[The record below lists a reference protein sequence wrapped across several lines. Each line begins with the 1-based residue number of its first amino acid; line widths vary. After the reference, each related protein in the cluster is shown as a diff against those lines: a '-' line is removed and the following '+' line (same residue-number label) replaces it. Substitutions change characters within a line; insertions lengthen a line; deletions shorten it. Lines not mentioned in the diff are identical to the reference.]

1 MATATTATA
10 TPVVDDVLVPEI
22 PVEPPVHP
30 LKTFP
35 IDVEGITKRYQA
47 ERQKRIRKD
56 GVAQFKQAA
65 ASFSRFKADPYAPP
79 VHREPITSEVKVLIV
94 GAGIGGIVAAV
105 KLLDQGVD
113 DFVMIDKASRFGG
126 TWAWNQFPGA
136 ACDVES
142 YLYLPFLE
150 ETGYLPKRRFSY
162 SPEILEHFDRIAAKW
177 DLGSKAQLQTEITS
191 MVWDESLRRWHVKTA
206 QGDHFTSQF
215 IVTATGTLH
224 EPKLPGIAGINEFQG
239 DQFHSGRWDYNI
251 TGGDTT
257 GKLHKLADKT
267 VALVGTGATAIQ
279 ILPHLAQSAKK
290 VLVFQRTPSSVSQRE
305 NWETT
310 PEMAASLKPGWQA
323 TGMLNLAKV
332 MEGAILDVEC
342 TAVEGLHPIT
352 RQEIVREGE
361 AVGVE
366 VKNEDLP
373 QLLPLADF
381 RLMQTLRDDID
392 KRVHDKATAEKLKPW
407 YPFMCK
413 RPAFHND
420 YIDTFNKP
428 NVELVDTDGQ
438 GVSHLTKDAIV
449 ANGTEYPVDLII
461 HSTGFDFI
469 FAHDFERR
477 TGIRL
482 VGSKNQTIDEAW
494 AEKGPSTLYGIYA
507 RDFPNMFNIGALQS
521 GVGVTWLHTC
531 QIAGEYIA
539 AVIGKIAQQDEF
551 EVVEP
556 SLEASEEWGKDM
568 EVGADMRLAF
578 MSSCPPGYYNKE
590 GKPEEVSS
598 RCGPYPKGVL
608 AWAKALSDWQE
619 EGNMKGLEKR

>member
-1 MATATTATA
+1 M
-10 TPVVDDVLVPEI
+10 
-22 PVEPPVHP
+22 
-30 LKTFP
+30 
-35 IDVEGITKRYQA
+35 
-47 ERQKRIRKD
+47 
-56 GVAQFKQAA
+56 
-65 ASFSRFKADPYAPP
+65 
-79 VHREPITSEVKVLIV
+79 
-94 GAGIGGIVAAV
+94 
-105 KLLDQGVD
+105 
-113 DFVMIDKASRFGG
+113 
-126 TWAWNQFPGA
+126 
-136 ACDVES
+136 ES

-177 DLGSKAQLQTEITS
+177 DLSPKAQFQTEITS
-191 MVWDESLRRWHVKTA
+191 IVWDESLRRWHTKTA

-224 EPKLPGIAGINEFQG
+224 EPKLPGISGIDEFQG

-257 GKLHKLADKT
+257 GNLHKLADKT

-305 NWETT
+305 NWETK
-310 PEMAASLKPGWQA
+310 PEMAASLTPGWQA

-342 TAVEGLHPIT
+342 TASEGLHPLT
-352 RQEIVREGE
+352 RQEIVREGK
-361 AVGVE
+361 AAGVE
-366 VKNEDLP
+366 VKDEDLP
-373 QLLPLADF
+373 QLLPLADL

-392 KRVHDKATAEKLKPW
+392 RRVHDKATAEKLKPW

-420 YIDTFNKP
+420 YIETFNKS

-494 AEKGPSTLYGIYA
+494 AEKGPSTLYGIHA
-507 RDFPNMFNIGALQS
+507 RDFPNMFNIGALQA

-531 QIAGEYIA
+531 HIAGEHIA
-539 AVIGKIAQQDEF
+539 AVIGKIAQQNEF

-578 MSSCPPGYYNKE
+578 HSSCPPGYYNKE
-590 GKPEEVSS
+590 GKPEEVSA

-608 AWAKALSDWQE
+608 AWAKSLGDWRE
-619 EGNMKGLEKR
+619 EGAMKGLEKR